1 MTSAQFILFS
11 HMVLT
16 VFVFVFVFLCQNQYF
31 LFLSLLICLS
41 LPSFRLTE
49 RLSLST
55 LPADLS
61 EGRFFCFS
69 RRSARI
75 KKNLARKRVL
85 LYFSLARQ
93 MILCCAT
100 HISLSS
106 PCSAVNSFFLAF
118 QKKMWKE
125 LFHFSMCHFVFA
137 CPLFT
142 IHFTSYTVSH
152 SIRILNV
159 HCCWR

>member
-1 MTSAQFILFS
+1 MKMPSKFNCIRYISAGVSVSHQILLCFMYVLMTSAQFILFS

-69 RRSARI
+69 RRSARV

-100 HISLSS
+100 HIYLSS

-118 QKKMWKE
+118 QKKM
-125 LFHFSMCHFVFA
+125 
-137 CPLFT
+137 
-142 IHFTSYTVSH
+142 
-152 SIRILNV
+152 
-159 HCCWR
+159 